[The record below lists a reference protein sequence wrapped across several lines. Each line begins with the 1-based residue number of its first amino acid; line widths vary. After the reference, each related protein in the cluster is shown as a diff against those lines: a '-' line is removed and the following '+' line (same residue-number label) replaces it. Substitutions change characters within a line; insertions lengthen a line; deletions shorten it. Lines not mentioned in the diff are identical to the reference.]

1 LARGRPHGYWGFYG
15 LTVDSVV
22 RIMKK
27 MITMVGGSMDR
38 LKPYQL
44 DFRHYETYLYAFV
57 SGGRDSLEISIAYWR
72 EIGQECRRFGHKRL
86 LVEEDF
92 PNAISDED
100 MVRLISNVPEELLGV
115 KIAFFDRHV
124 DHNNLLGEFLA
135 GSRGIIGRV
144 FFNLDDARTWLLS
157 DVQTV

>member
-1 LARGRPHGYWGFYG
+1 M
-15 LTVDSVV
+15 
-22 RIMKK
+22 MKK
-27 MITMVGGSMDR
+27 TITIDSRGEAMDR
-38 LKPYQL
+38 IKPYQL
-44 DFRHYETYLYAFV
+44 EFRHYESYLYAFV
-57 SGGRDSLEISIAYWR
+57 SGVMDSLEISIAYWR
-72 EIGQECRRFGHKRL
+72 EIGQECWRFGHKRL

-92 PNAISDED
+92 PNAIPDED

-115 KIAFFDRHV
+115 KIAFFDRHA

-144 FFNLDDARTWLLS
+144 FFNLDDARAWLLS